1 MISYNSDTRQQSAM
15 NIVFFYHPFIK
26 YKTRQMNEKNKLK
39 ATCDKIACS
48 RKKSKQIGLN
58 LVLTTTWSVHVQG
71 SDTIML
77 IYFLQPHTLYCNS
90 AFLSQLTSIIFF
102 FQTTSLIN
110 SKSNYRKY
118 GSLFIT

>member
-1 MISYNSDTRQQSAM
+1 
-15 NIVFFYHPFIK
+15 
-26 YKTRQMNEKNKLK
+26 MNEKNKLK

-48 RKKSKQIGLN
+48 RKKSKQTGLN

-77 IYFLQPHTLYCNS
+77 IYFLQPHTLYCHS

-102 FQTTSLIN
+102 
-110 SKSNYRKY
+110 SNNEFNK
-118 GSLFIT
+118 FKK